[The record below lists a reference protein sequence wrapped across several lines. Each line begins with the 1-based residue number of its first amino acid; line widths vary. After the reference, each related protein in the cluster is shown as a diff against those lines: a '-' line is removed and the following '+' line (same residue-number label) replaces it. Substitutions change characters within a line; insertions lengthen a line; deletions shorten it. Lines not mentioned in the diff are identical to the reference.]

1 MIPSLYIVL
10 PRRNSQNVAQRQE
23 FSDGPV
29 VRLGLCALTAEG
41 LGSMPAQGT
50 KIPQNLDLIS
60 SSHVNSLV
68 SVQCFSE
75 AAWWGCHHHSD
86 S

>member
-10 PRRNSQNVAQRQE
+10 PRSNSQNVAQRQE

-29 VRLGLCALTAEG
+29 VRLGLRALTAEG
-41 LGSMPAQGT
+41 LGSMPAQGIE
-50 KIPQNLDLIS
+50 IPQNLDIIS

-75 AAWWGCHHHSD
+75 AAWCGCHHRSD